1 MRVLVAD
8 RIAQS
13 GIDLLKSH
21 SVDVDE
27 KIGLGQ
33 EDLIEIIAAYDG
45 LVVRSDTKVTKEIL
59 TAGVN
64 LQVVGRAGVGVD
76 NIDIKVATEKGI
88 IIVNAPSSNTIAA
101 AEHTIALILSLVRHV
116 PQAHASMISG
126 RWDRKDFMGT
136 ELRGK
141 TLGLVGLG
149 RIGSEVA
156 RKAAPFDVKL
166 IAYDPFVAVD
176 HATNAGVDLVDFEY
190 LIENS
195 DIISLHTPLAKDS
208 KYLIGKEQISKMKDT
223 ALLINCARGGLVDET
238 ALLDALHEGWLA
250 GAALDVYSEEPLNKS
265 ENYNHPRLVLTP
277 HLGASTSEAQDGVA
291 NEVVEQMLDV
301 MEGRTPSYAV
311 NAPLAPAETVKEI
324 APFIPV
330 CLSAGQLIS
339 QLLDGQPE
347 SLEIFFHGDIAK
359 YDTGVLRASVISG
372 FMERSSEERVS
383 IVNATLVAQRRG
395 IKVTERK
402 NEDVEEFYGNLIT
415 IEAKS
420 TEGSSLIS
428 GALINGQVHIVK
440 LGSHLVDIVPSGK
453 PWIMI
458 NHTDRPGMIGH
469 IGTVTGENDINIASM
484 QVSRENARGP
494 ALTVLGLDQEV
505 DPEQLES
512 IINIDDVN
520 RVRVAHI

>member
-8 RIAQS
+8 KIAQS

-21 SVDVDE
+21 SVEVDE

-33 EDLIEIIAAYDG
+33 ADLIEIISAYDG

-59 TAGVN
+59 NAGIN

-101 AEHTIALILSLVRHV
+101 AEHTIALILSLARHV
-116 PQAHASMISG
+116 PQAHASMVSG

-156 RKAAPFDVKL
+156 RKTGPFDVKL

-208 KYLIGKEQISKMKDT
+208 QYLIGKEQISKMKNT

-238 ALLDALHEGWLA
+238 ALLDALHEGQLA

-265 ENYNHPRLVLTP
+265 EIYDHPRLILTP

-301 MEGRTPSYAV
+301 IEGRTPSYAV
-311 NAPLAPAETVKEI
+311 NAPLAPAETVKEVE
-324 APFIPV
+324 PFVPV
-330 CLSAGQLIS
+330 CLSAGRLIS

-359 YDTGVLRASVISG
+359 YDTAVLRASVISG

-395 IKVTERK
+395 IEVTELK
-402 NEDVEEFYGNLIT
+402 NEGVEEFYGNLIT

-420 TEGSSLIS
+420 SEGSSLIS

-484 QVSRENARGP
+484 QVSREDARGP

-505 DPEQLES
+505 NPEQLES

>member
-1 MRVLVAD
+1 MRVLVSD

-13 GIDLLKSH
+13 GIELFRSH
-21 SVDVDE
+21 SVEVDE
-27 KIGLGQ
+27 KLGLNQ
-33 EDLIEIIAAYDG
+33 SELIEIIGDYDG
-45 LVVRSDTKVTKEIL
+45 LVVRSDTQVTKEIL
-59 TAGVN
+59 DAGIN

-76 NIDIKVATEKGI
+76 NIDIPVATEKGI
-88 IIVNAPSSNTIAA
+88 VVVNAPSSNTVAA

-116 PQAHASMISG
+116 PQAHSSMVSG
-126 RWDRKDFMGT
+126 RWDRKNFMGT

-166 IAYDPFVAVD
+166 IAYDPFVSVDYAV
-176 HATNAGVDLVDFEY
+176 NAGVELVDFEY
-190 LIENS
+190 LIKTA

-208 KYLIGKEQISKMKDT
+208 KFLVGKEQIANMKNT
-223 ALLINCARGGLVDET
+223 ALLINCARGGLIDEG
-238 ALLDALHEGWLA
+238 ALLDALHAGDIG

-265 ENYNHPRLVLTP
+265 ESYNHPRLVLTP

-324 APFIPV
+324 TPFIPV
-330 CLSAGQLIS
+330 CVSVGQFIS

-347 SLEIFFHGDIAK
+347 SLEIIFHGDIAK
-359 YDTGVLRASVISG
+359 YDTAVLRASAISG

-383 IVNATLVAQRRG
+383 IVNATMTAQRRG
-395 IKVTERK
+395 IHVTERK
-402 NEDVEEFYGNLIT
+402 NEDLEEFYGNLVT

-420 TEGSSLIS
+420 TTGSSLLS
-428 GALINGQVHIVK
+428 GALINGEVHIVK
-440 LGSHLVDIVPSGK
+440 LGSHRVDIVPSGK

-458 NHTDRPGMIGH
+458 DHTDRPGMIGH

-494 ALTVLGLDQEV
+494 ALTVLGLDEEV
-505 DPEQLES
+505 DTEQLKAIES
-512 IINIDDVN
+512 IDDVN